1 MKSSTTQGRPRTKHG
16 SSSAASGTFVLRL
29 DPRLH
34 AVLRHEAVAAGT
46 SLNEWCS
53 RSLAA
58 PGAAGL
64 SAAAEVVVMIRA
76 GLGADLLG
84 VVAYGSFARG
94 ELAAGSDVDL
104 LIVLSEGVKITRSLY
119 RQWDGVV
126 PAWEGREI
134 DLHFVHLPDRD
145 NPVSGTW
152 AEAGVC
158 GIVLYDHDLLVSRRL
173 IDIRSRIAGGELTR
187 RMAQGQP
194 YWIHEKRDAKS

>member
-1 MKSSTTQGRPRTKHG
+1 MKSSTTPGRPRVKNG

-104 LIVLSEGVKITRSLY
+104 LVVLSEGVKITRSLY

-134 DLHFVHLPDRD
+134 DLHFVHLPDGD
-145 NPVSGTW
+145 DPVSGTW

-158 GIVLYDHDLLVSRRL
+158 GIVLYDHDLIVSRRL

>member
-104 LIVLSEGVKITRSLY
+104 LVVLSEGVKITRSLY

-134 DLHFVHLPDRD
+134 DLHFVHLPDGD
-145 NPVSGTW
+145 DPVSGTW

>member
-104 LIVLSEGVKITRSLY
+104 LVVLSEGVKITRSLY
-119 RQWDGVV
+119 RRWDGVV

-134 DLHFVHLPDRD
+134 DLHFVHLPDGD
-145 NPVSGTW
+145 DPVSGTW

-158 GIVLYDHDLLVSRRL
+158 GIVLYDHDLIVSRRL

-194 YWIHEKRDAKS
+194 YWIHEERDAKS

>member
-104 LIVLSEGVKITRSLY
+104 LVVLSEGVKITRSLY

-134 DLHFVHLPDRD
+134 DLHFVHLPDGD

-194 YWIHEKRDAKS
+194 YWIHEERDAKS

>member
-104 LIVLSEGVKITRSLY
+104 LVVLSEGVKITRSLY

-194 YWIHEKRDAKS
+194 YWIHEERDAKS

>member
-1 MKSSTTQGRPRTKHG
+1 MKSSTKPGRPRAKNA

-34 AVLRHEAVAAGT
+34 SVLRHEAVAAGT

-104 LIVLSEGVKITRSLY
+104 LVVLSEGVKITRSLY

-194 YWIHEKRDAKS
+194 YWIHEERDAKS